1 MGQENFNSEPS
12 PSRDY
17 KEIDFDDLIKTRDEL
32 RKTNLLTPQEIKEI
46 LGRVPSY
53 ELNAAWPKLINRA
66 LEETGSL
73 DGFLDIEFMIRL
85 IRGQEAG
92 KQRDWFDG
100 LWWEFVTEGPRLEQ
114 LKDQKI
120 LDKKTTKATFVS
132 QIPAIFIKD
141 SAPDEELMWRSL
153 VCLGAINHLSS
164 IYHEWLHYLQWRW
177 YRKEA
182 DVKSFHDQQGIFHA
196 LDEVQAYQNEAI
208 MGLNQWSKLDLIR
221 HIQKHCPD
229 ITNTDLL
236 SEAMLQMERLRALGQ
251 GEKEIA
257 LLISEAQWD
266 EKSAT
271 IPVFRNKINRLLGQK
286 KMTLVDLDRQVMTDK
301 IKREIEFEKA
311 RIIAQ
316 EELINLARP
325 NS

>member
-1 MGQENFNSEPS
+1 MGQENFNSES
-12 PSRDY
+12 SLSRG
-17 KEIDFDDLIKTRDEL
+17 KEIDFEDLIKTREEL
-32 RKTNLLTPQEIKEI
+32 KKINLLAVDKIEEII
-46 LGRVPSY
+46 NQASSY
-53 ELNAAWPKLINRA
+53 ELKAAWPKLIDRI

-73 DGFLDIEFMIRL
+73 DGFLDIEFMTRL
-85 IRGQEAG
+85 IKGQEAG
-92 KQRDWFDG
+92 KERDWFDG
-100 LWWEFVTEGPRLEQ
+100 LWWEFVAEGPRLEQ
-114 LKDQKI
+114 LKAQKV
-120 LDKKTTKATFVS
+120 LDKETTKATFIS
-132 QIPAIFIKD
+132 QIPAIFIKG
-141 SAPDEELMWRSL
+141 SVPDQKLMWHSL
-153 VCLGAINHLSS
+153 ARLGVIKYLSP

-182 DVKSFHDQQGIFHA
+182 DIKSSHDQQGVFHA

-208 MGLNQWSKLDLIR
+208 MGLDQWSKIDLIR

>member
-12 PSRDY
+12 QSRDY
-17 KEIDFDDLIKTRDEL
+17 KEIDFDDLLKAREEL
-32 RKTNLLTPQEIKEI
+32 RRANLLTADEIKET
-46 LGRVPSY
+46 LDRVPSH
-53 ELNAAWPKLINRA
+53 ELNVAWPKLINRI

-73 DGFLDIEFMIRL
+73 DGFLDIEFMTRL
-85 IRGQEAG
+85 IKGQEAG
-92 KQRDWFDG
+92 KERDWFDG
-100 LWWEFVTEGPRLEQ
+100 LWWEFVAEGPRLEQ
-114 LKDQKI
+114 LKAQKI

-141 SAPDEELMWRSL
+141 SAPDKELMWHSL
-153 VCLGAINHLSS
+153 ARLGFINHLLP

-182 DVKSFHDQQGIFHA
+182 DRKSPHDQQSIFHA
-196 LDEVQAYQNEAI
+196 LDEVQAYQNEAR
-208 MGLNQWSKLDLIR
+208 MGLNQWGKIDLIR

-266 EKSAT
+266 EKSTT

-286 KMTLVDLDRQVMTDK
+286 KMTLVDLDRQVIADK

-316 EELINLARP
+316 EELINLAHP